1 MFPFPLS
8 YTYHSSRRES
18 STEVGIGPTQQAPRP
33 YVSESLG
40 KDNAAQHVRVQK
52 GARAE
57 SAQSPLRNRTL
68 R

>member
-18 STEVGIGPTQQAPRP
+18 STEVRIGPTQQAPRP

-40 KDNAAQHVRVQK
+40 KDNAALHIRIHREPV
-52 GARAE
+52 
-57 SAQSPLRNRTL
+57 QSPRRA